1 MPIDVDP
8 DERLADIA
16 RATVD
21 VARERGT
28 RSVTLRAVAER
39 LGRSTAYITNFVP
52 SRAHLMAN
60 ALDHARTQWDL
71 ERLEHLGDL
80 VGVERLAALSRWMC
94 TSSPEE
100 NVLRSLWIEV
110 IADVRGANLR
120 AYEVVRSVT
129 DATYGKFLD
138 GAGHVEAGGESV
150 DRETAAHI
158 ADILYLYCRGYEVKA
173 VEDPD
178 VWTDARVQASLEVL
192 LRTLVFAD
200 AVPST
205 R

>member
-1 MPIDVDP
+1 MPIDVDT

-16 RATVD
+16 RATVE

-28 RSVTLRAVAER
+28 RAVTLRAVAER
-39 LGRSTAYITNFVP
+39 LERSTAYITNFVP

-60 ALDHARTQWDL
+60 ALDHARTQWDV
-71 ERLEHLGDL
+71 ERREHLGDL
-80 VGVERLAALSRWMC
+80 VGVERLAALTRWMC
-94 TSSPEE
+94 SSSPEE

-110 IADVRGANLR
+110 IADVRGANR
-120 AYEVVRSVT
+120 HAYEVVRGVT

-138 GAGHVEAGGESV
+138 GAGHVAANDGGPV
-150 DRETAAHI
+150 DHETAGHI

-173 VEDPD
+173 VEDPT
-178 VWTDARVQASLEVL
+178 VWTDERVQASLELL
-192 LRTLVFAD
+192 LRTLVFDGA
-200 AVPST
+200 PP